1 MDTEI
6 FQQKMNDLRQKLSSI
21 NDDIVE
27 IQKNQ
32 KIIKN
37 KSSFAQNDVR
47 SVKNELNNSQR
58 SQMLMNNQNKSLSNE
73 KKFETILSKDS
84 LYNNT
89 LTIPAE
95 AQQPISN
102 KKIFINKN
110 FYKKLK
116 NNRIQKK
123 VDNYL
128 NKENKLENI
137 FENKNAKKINKKCT
151 YSNTINHDEE
161 VSFGKINNENIKDI
175 NNFRSGLNTSRYPLN
190 IKNNKKYNP
199 YSFNNLNQE
208 RNSEQNKI
216 KNIINHKV
224 NDNIMI
230 NNNNTI
236 CITYDNRDANQ
247 RDKNNL
253 SKKII
258 PLIKKND
265 NIRKDVFNFYS
276 ILSPNKNLI
285 NSKTGYF
292 ETKLIKRRNKNKL
305 NSLSKEQGLVRNETQ
320 TQIPNKKIFGIG
332 PLENSGDLFGSV
344 RLLKSNRIDDYK
356 ENKNKKFEITENTA
370 TKYKRRIKLIDFQNR
385 KKFNSMSFNQL
396 MITRNIKT
404 DRPNKIIKNKNKI
417 FNTSDNDKNINKY
430 VDKEKL
436 IKIINKQ
443 IYTKHKKNKSFNI
456 SNSLTQNKFLN
467 DITREK
473 NEKEISTNIIQKFNQ
488 NIFESKMKNNFIMKL
503 IKLYSDSTGMNINK
517 ENDLNSTLSIL
528 YNWIENITKINNIEN
543 KANNEEIQYKI
554 LRNNIMNQ
562 YRIKN
567 KKELKTFL
575 TKILGIDINLSLKIY

>member
-95 AQQPISN
+95 TQQPISN

-175 NNFRSGLNTSRYPLN
+175 NNFRNGLNTSRYPLN

-236 CITYDNRDANQ
+236 CITYDNRDSNQ

-575 TKILGIDINLSLKIY
+575 TKILGIDS

>member
-6 FQQKMNDLRQKLSSI
+6 FQQKMNDLRKKLSSI

-37 KSSFAQNDVR
+37 KSSYAQNDVP
-47 SVKNELNNSQR
+47 SIKNELNNSQR
-58 SQMLMNNQNKSLSNE
+58 SQMLMCNQNKSLNNE
-73 KKFETILSKDS
+73 KKFETILSRDS
-84 LYNNT
+84 LYNNN

-95 AQQPISN
+95 AQQQNSN

-128 NKENKLENI
+128 NKENKFENI
-137 FENKNAKKINKKCT
+137 FENKNQNHINNKFI
-151 YSNTINHDEE
+151 YSNTINNDEE
-161 VSFGKINNENIKDI
+161 ISFGKINNENLKNI
-175 NNFRSGLNTSRYPLN
+175 NNFRNGLNTSRNPLN
-190 IKNNKKYNP
+190 IKNNKRYNP
-199 YSFNNLNQE
+199 YSINNLNQE
-208 RNSEQNKI
+208 RNSDKNKI
-216 KNIINHKV
+216 NNIINHKV

-236 CITYDNRDANQ
+236 CITYDNREAVQ

-253 SKKII
+253 NKNII
-258 PLIKKND
+258 PLIRKND
-265 NIRKDVFNFYS
+265 NIRKDAFSFYS
-276 ILSPNKNLI
+276 IISPNKNLI
-285 NSKTGYF
+285 NSRTGYF
-292 ETKLIKRRNKNKL
+292 ETKLIKKRNKNKL
-305 NSLSKEQGLVRNETQ
+305 NNLSKEQVLVRNETQ
-320 TQIPNKKIFGIG
+320 AQIPNKKIFGIG
-332 PLENSGDLFGSV
+332 SLENSGDLFGSV
-344 RLLKSNRIDDYK
+344 SLLKSSRIDDYK
-356 ENKNKKFEITENTA
+356 ENKNKKFEVTENTA
-370 TKYKRRIKLIDFQNR
+370 TKSKRRIKLIDFQS
-385 KKFNSMSFNQL
+385 KKKCNSMSFNKI
-396 MITRNIKT
+396 MINRSIKT

-417 FNTSDNDKNINKY
+417 FNISDKDKNIHNY

-436 IKIINKQ
+436 IKKINRQ
-443 IYTKHKKNKSFNI
+443 IFTKHKKNKSFNI
-456 SNSLTQNKFLN
+456 SNSLTQNKCSS

-473 NEKEISTNIIQKFNQ
+473 NDNEIFQNIIQKFNQ

-503 IKLYSDSTGMNINK
+503 IKLYYDSTGMNINK
-517 ENDLNSTLSIL
+517 ENDLNSTLSLL
-528 YNWIENITKINNIEN
+528 YSWIENITKMNSTEN
-543 KANNEEIQYKI
+543 RVNDEEMQYKI

-567 KKELKTFL
+567 KKELKSFL
-575 TKILGIDINLSLKIY
+575 TKVLGNDS

>member
-27 IQKNQ
+27 IQKTQ

-37 KSSFAQNDVR
+37 KTSFAQNDA
-47 SVKNELNNSQR
+47 SSIKNELNNSQR
-58 SQMLMNNQNKSLSNE
+58 SQMLMSNQNKSLNNE
-73 KKFETILSKDS
+73 KNLETILSKDS
-84 LYNNT
+84 LFNSN

-123 VDNYL
+123 DDIYL
-128 NKENKLENI
+128 NKENKFENI
-137 FENKNAKKINKKCT
+137 FENKNTNQINSKCAYT
-151 YSNTINHDEE
+151 NTINHDEE
-161 VSFGKINNENIKDI
+161 ISFGKLNNENIKDI
-175 NNFRSGLNTSRYPLN
+175 NNFRNGLNTSRNPLN
-190 IKNNKKYNP
+190 IKNNKRYNP
-199 YSFNNLNQE
+199 YSINNLNKE

-236 CITYDNRDANQ
+236 CITYDNRETIQ
-247 RDKNNL
+247 RDKNNMGN
-253 SKKII
+253 KII
-258 PLIKKND
+258 PLTKKND

-285 NSKTGYF
+285 NSRTGYF
-292 ETKLIKRRNKNKL
+292 ETKLIKKRNKNKL
-305 NSLSKEQGLVRNETQ
+305 NNLSKEQGLVRNETQ

-356 ENKNKKFEITENTA
+356 DNKNKKLEITENTA
-370 TKYKRRIKLIDFQNR
+370 TKYKRRIKLIDFQNK
-385 KKFNSMSFNQL
+385 KKFNSMSFNKL
-396 MITRNIKT
+396 MISRNIKT

-417 FNTSDNDKNINKY
+417 FNTSDNDKNINIY

-436 IKIINKQ
+436 IKKINKQ

-456 SNSLTQNKFLN
+456 SNSLSQNKFLS
-467 DITREK
+467 DIIRDK
-473 NEKEISTNIIQKFNQ
+473 NENEISSNIVQKLNQ

-503 IKLYSDSTGMNINK
+503 IKLYYDSTGMNINK

-543 KANNEEIQYKI
+543 RANNEEMQYKI
-554 LRNNIMNQ
+554 LRDNIMNQ

-567 KKELKTFL
+567 KKELKSFL
-575 TKILGIDINLSLKIY
+575 TKILGNDS

>member
-37 KSSFAQNDVR
+37 KSSIAQNDA
-47 SVKNELNNSQR
+47 SSIKNELNNSQR
-58 SQMLMNNQNKSLSNE
+58 SQMLMSNQNKSLNNE
-73 KKFETILSKDS
+73 KNLETIFSKDS
-84 LYNNT
+84 LYNNN
-89 LTIPAE
+89 LTISTE
-95 AQQPISN
+95 VQQPISN
-102 KKIFINKN
+102 RKIFINKN

-123 VDNYL
+123 DDIYL
-128 NKENKLENI
+128 NKENKFENI
-137 FENKNAKKINKKCT
+137 FENKNTNQINSKCAYT
-151 YSNTINHDEE
+151 NTINHDEE
-161 VSFGKINNENIKDI
+161 ISFGKLNNENIKDI
-175 NNFRSGLNTSRYPLN
+175 NNFRNGLNTSRNPLN
-190 IKNNKKYNP
+190 IKNNKRYNR
-199 YSFNNLNQE
+199 YSINNLNKE

-236 CITYDNRDANQ
+236 CITYDTKETIQ

-253 SKKII
+253 NKKII
-258 PLIKKND
+258 PKTIKND
-265 NIRKDVFNFYS
+265 NIRKEVFNFYS

-285 NSKTGYF
+285 NSRTGYF
-292 ETKLIKRRNKNKL
+292 ETKLIKKRNKNKL
-305 NSLSKEQGLVRNETQ
+305 NNLSKEQGLVRNETQ

-356 ENKNKKFEITENTA
+356 DNKNKKLEITENTA
-370 TKYKRRIKLIDFQNR
+370 TKYKRRIKLIDFQNK
-385 KKFNSMSFNQL
+385 KKFNSMSFNKL
-396 MITRNIKT
+396 MISRNIKT

-417 FNTSDNDKNINKY
+417 FNTSDNDKNINIY

-436 IKIINKQ
+436 IKKINKQ

-456 SNSLTQNKFLN
+456 SNSLSQNKFLN
-467 DITREK
+467 DIVREK
-473 NEKEISTNIIQKFNQ
+473 NENEISSNIVQKLNQ

-503 IKLYSDSTGMNINK
+503 IKLYYDSTGMNINK

-543 KANNEEIQYKI
+543 RANNEEMQYKI
-554 LRNNIMNQ
+554 LRNNMMNQ
-562 YRIKN
+562 YQIKN
-567 KKELKTFL
+567 KKELKSFL
-575 TKILGIDINLSLKIY
+575 TKILGNDS

>member
-37 KSSFAQNDVR
+37 KTSFAQNDA
-47 SVKNELNNSQR
+47 SSIKNELNNSQR
-58 SQMLMNNQNKSLSNE
+58 SQMLMSNQNKSLNNE
-73 KKFETILSKDS
+73 KNLETILSKDS
-84 LYNNT
+84 LFNNN

-123 VDNYL
+123 DDIYL
-128 NKENKLENI
+128 NKENKFENI
-137 FENKNAKKINKKCT
+137 FENKNANQINSKCAYT
-151 YSNTINHDEE
+151 NTINHDEE
-161 VSFGKINNENIKDI
+161 ISFGKLNNENIKDI
-175 NNFRSGLNTSRYPLN
+175 NNFRNGLNTSRNPLN
-190 IKNNKKYNP
+190 IKNNKRYNP
-199 YSFNNLNQE
+199 YSINNLNKE

-236 CITYDNRDANQ
+236 CITYDNRETIQ
-247 RDKNNL
+247 RDKNNMGN
-253 SKKII
+253 KII
-258 PLIKKND
+258 PLTKKND

-285 NSKTGYF
+285 NSRTGYF
-292 ETKLIKRRNKNKL
+292 ETKLIKKRNKNKL
-305 NSLSKEQGLVRNETQ
+305 NNLSKEQGLVRNETQ

-356 ENKNKKFEITENTA
+356 DNKNKKLEITENTA
-370 TKYKRRIKLIDFQNR
+370 TKYKRRIKLIDFQNK
-385 KKFNSMSFNQL
+385 KKFNSMSFNKL
-396 MITRNIKT
+396 MISRNIKT

-417 FNTSDNDKNINKY
+417 FNTSDNDKNINIY

-436 IKIINKQ
+436 IKKINKQ

-456 SNSLTQNKFLN
+456 SNSLSQNKFLS
-467 DITREK
+467 DIIRDK
-473 NEKEISTNIIQKFNQ
+473 NENEISSNIVQKLNQ

-503 IKLYSDSTGMNINK
+503 IKLYYDSTGMNINK

-543 KANNEEIQYKI
+543 RANNEEMQYKI
-554 LRNNIMNQ
+554 LRDNIMNQ

-567 KKELKTFL
+567 KKELKSFL
-575 TKILGIDINLSLKIY
+575 TKILGNDS

>member
-27 IQKNQ
+27 IQKTQ

-37 KSSFAQNDVR
+37 KKSFAQNDA
-47 SVKNELNNSQR
+47 SSIKNELNNSQR
-58 SQMLMNNQNKSLSNE
+58 SQMLMSNQNKSLNNE
-73 KKFETILSKDS
+73 KNLETILSKDS
-84 LYNNT
+84 LFNSN

-123 VDNYL
+123 DDIYL
-128 NKENKLENI
+128 NKENKFENI
-137 FENKNAKKINKKCT
+137 FENKNANQINSKCIYT
-151 YSNTINHDEE
+151 NTINHDEE
-161 VSFGKINNENIKDI
+161 ISFGKLNNENIKDI
-175 NNFRSGLNTSRYPLN
+175 NNFRNGLNTSRNPLN
-190 IKNNKKYNP
+190 IKNNKRYNP
-199 YSFNNLNQE
+199 YSINNLNKE

-236 CITYDNRDANQ
+236 CITYDNRETIQ
-247 RDKNNL
+247 RDKNNMGN
-253 SKKII
+253 KII
-258 PLIKKND
+258 PLTKKND

-285 NSKTGYF
+285 NSRTGYF
-292 ETKLIKRRNKNKL
+292 ETKLIKKRNKNKL
-305 NSLSKEQGLVRNETQ
+305 NNLSKEQGLVRNETQ

-356 ENKNKKFEITENTA
+356 DNKNKKLEITENTA
-370 TKYKRRIKLIDFQNR
+370 TKYKRRIKLIDFQNK
-385 KKFNSMSFNQL
+385 KKFNSMSFNKL
-396 MITRNIKT
+396 MISRNIKT

-417 FNTSDNDKNINKY
+417 FNTSDNDKNINIY

-436 IKIINKQ
+436 IKKINKQ

-456 SNSLTQNKFLN
+456 SNSLSQNKFLS
-467 DITREK
+467 DIIRDK
-473 NEKEISTNIIQKFNQ
+473 NENEISSNIVQKLNQ

-503 IKLYSDSTGMNINK
+503 IKLYYDSTGMNINK

-543 KANNEEIQYKI
+543 RANNEEMQYKI
-554 LRNNIMNQ
+554 LRDNIMNQ

-567 KKELKTFL
+567 KKELKSFL
-575 TKILGIDINLSLKIY
+575 TKILGNDS

>member
-6 FQQKMNDLRQKLSSI
+6 FLQKMNDLRQKLSSI

-89 LTIPAE
+89 LTIPTE
-95 AQQPISN
+95 AQKPISN

-116 NNRIQKK
+116 NNKIQKK

-128 NKENKLENI
+128 NKENKFENI
-137 FENKNAKKINKKCT
+137 FENKNANKINKKCT

-175 NNFRSGLNTSRYPLN
+175 NNFRNGLNTSRNPLN

-208 RNSEQNKI
+208 INSEQNKI

-236 CITYDNRDANQ
+236 CITYDNGDANQ

-285 NSKTGYF
+285 NSRTGYF
-292 ETKLIKRRNKNKL
+292 ETKLIKRRNKKKL

-320 TQIPNKKIFGIG
+320 TQIPNNKIFGIG
-332 PLENSGDLFGSV
+332 PLENSGDLFDSV
-344 RLLKSNRIDDYK
+344 RLLKSNRIGDYK

-436 IKIINKQ
+436 IKKINRQ
-443 IYTKHKKNKSFNI
+443 IYSKHKKNKSFNI
-456 SNSLTQNKFLN
+456 SNSLTQNKFIN

-473 NEKEISTNIIQKFNQ
+473 NEKEISPNIIQKFNQ

-503 IKLYSDSTGMNINK
+503 IKLYCDSTGMNINK

-543 KANNEEIQYKI
+543 KANNEEMQYKI

-567 KKELKTFL
+567 KKELKSFL
-575 TKILGIDINLSLKIY
+575 TKILGNDS

>member
-27 IQKNQ
+27 IQKTQ

-37 KSSFAQNDVR
+37 KTSFAQNDA
-47 SVKNELNNSQR
+47 SSIKNELNNSQR
-58 SQMLMNNQNKSLSNE
+58 SQMLMSNQNKSLNNE
-73 KKFETILSKDS
+73 KNLETILSKDS
-84 LYNNT
+84 LFNSN

-123 VDNYL
+123 DDIYL
-128 NKENKLENI
+128 NKENKFENI
-137 FENKNAKKINKKCT
+137 FENKNANQINSKCAYT
-151 YSNTINHDEE
+151 NTINHDEE
-161 VSFGKINNENIKDI
+161 ISFGKLNNENIKDI
-175 NNFRSGLNTSRYPLN
+175 NNFRNGLNTSRNPLN
-190 IKNNKKYNP
+190 IKNNKRYNR
-199 YSFNNLNQE
+199 YSINNLNKE

-236 CITYDNRDANQ
+236 CITYDNRETIQ
-247 RDKNNL
+247 RDKNNMGN
-253 SKKII
+253 KII
-258 PLIKKND
+258 PLTKKND

-285 NSKTGYF
+285 NSRTGYF
-292 ETKLIKRRNKNKL
+292 ETKLIKKRNKNKL
-305 NSLSKEQGLVRNETQ
+305 NNLSKEQGLVRNETQ

-356 ENKNKKFEITENTA
+356 DNKNKKLEITENTA
-370 TKYKRRIKLIDFQNR
+370 TKYKRRIKLIDFQNK
-385 KKFNSMSFNQL
+385 KKFNSMSFNKL
-396 MITRNIKT
+396 MISRNIKT

-417 FNTSDNDKNINKY
+417 FNTSDNDKNINIY

-436 IKIINKQ
+436 IKKINKQ

-456 SNSLTQNKFLN
+456 SNSLSQNKFLS
-467 DITREK
+467 DIIRDK
-473 NEKEISTNIIQKFNQ
+473 NENEISSNIVQKLNQ

-503 IKLYSDSTGMNINK
+503 IKLYYDSTGMNINK

-543 KANNEEIQYKI
+543 RANNEEMQYKI
-554 LRNNIMNQ
+554 LRDNIMNQ

-567 KKELKTFL
+567 KKELKSFL
-575 TKILGIDINLSLKIY
+575 TKILGNDS

>member
-27 IQKNQ
+27 IQKTQ

-37 KSSFAQNDVR
+37 KTSFAQNDA
-47 SVKNELNNSQR
+47 SSIKNELNNSQR
-58 SQMLMNNQNKSLSNE
+58 SQMLMSNQNKSLNNE
-73 KKFETILSKDS
+73 KNLETILSKDS
-84 LYNNT
+84 LFNNN
-89 LTIPAE
+89 LTIPVE

-123 VDNYL
+123 DDIYL
-128 NKENKLENI
+128 NKENKFENI
-137 FENKNAKKINKKCT
+137 FENKNTNQINSKCAYT
-151 YSNTINHDEE
+151 NTINHDEE
-161 VSFGKINNENIKDI
+161 ISFGKLNNENIKDI
-175 NNFRSGLNTSRYPLN
+175 NNFRNGLNTSRNPLN
-190 IKNNKKYNP
+190 IKNNKRYNP
-199 YSFNNLNQE
+199 YSINNLNKE

-236 CITYDNRDANQ
+236 CITYDNRETIQ
-247 RDKNNL
+247 RDKNNMGN
-253 SKKII
+253 KII
-258 PLIKKND
+258 PLTKKND

-285 NSKTGYF
+285 NSRTGYF
-292 ETKLIKRRNKNKL
+292 ETKLIKKRNKNKL
-305 NSLSKEQGLVRNETQ
+305 NNLSKEQGLVRNETQ

-356 ENKNKKFEITENTA
+356 DNKNKKLEITENTA
-370 TKYKRRIKLIDFQNR
+370 TKYKRRIKLIDFQNK
-385 KKFNSMSFNQL
+385 KKFNSMSFNKL
-396 MITRNIKT
+396 MISRNIKT

-417 FNTSDNDKNINKY
+417 FNTSDNDKNINIY

-436 IKIINKQ
+436 IKKINKQ

-456 SNSLTQNKFLN
+456 SNSLSQNKFLS
-467 DITREK
+467 DIIRDK
-473 NEKEISTNIIQKFNQ
+473 NENEISSNIVQKLNQ

-503 IKLYSDSTGMNINK
+503 IKLYYDSTGMNINK

-543 KANNEEIQYKI
+543 RANNEEMQYKI
-554 LRNNIMNQ
+554 LRDNIMNQ

-567 KKELKTFL
+567 KKELKSFL
-575 TKILGIDINLSLKIY
+575 TKILGNDS

>member
-27 IQKNQ
+27 IQKTQ

-37 KSSFAQNDVR
+37 KTSFAQNDA
-47 SVKNELNNSQR
+47 SSIKNELNNSQR
-58 SQMLMNNQNKSLSNE
+58 SQMLMSNQNKSLNNE
-73 KKFETILSKDS
+73 KNLETILSKDS
-84 LYNNT
+84 LFNNN
-89 LTIPAE
+89 LTIPVE

-116 NNRIQKK
+116 NNRIQKN
-123 VDNYL
+123 DDIYL
-128 NKENKLENI
+128 NKENKFENI
-137 FENKNAKKINKKCT
+137 FENKNANQINSKCAYT
-151 YSNTINHDEE
+151 NTINHDEE
-161 VSFGKINNENIKDI
+161 ISFGKLNNENIKDI
-175 NNFRSGLNTSRYPLN
+175 NNFRNGLNTSRNPLN
-190 IKNNKKYNP
+190 IKNNKRYNP
-199 YSFNNLNQE
+199 YSINNLNKE

-236 CITYDNRDANQ
+236 CITYDNRETIQ
-247 RDKNNL
+247 RDKNNMGN
-253 SKKII
+253 KII
-258 PLIKKND
+258 PLTKKND

-285 NSKTGYF
+285 NSRTGYF
-292 ETKLIKRRNKNKL
+292 ETKLIKKRNKNKL
-305 NSLSKEQGLVRNETQ
+305 NNLSKEQGLVRNETQ

-356 ENKNKKFEITENTA
+356 DNKNKKLEITENTA
-370 TKYKRRIKLIDFQNR
+370 TKYKRRIKLIDFQNK
-385 KKFNSMSFNQL
+385 KKFNSMSFNKL
-396 MITRNIKT
+396 MISRNIKT

-417 FNTSDNDKNINKY
+417 FNTSDNDKNINIY

-436 IKIINKQ
+436 IKKINKQ

-456 SNSLTQNKFLN
+456 SNSLSQNKFLS
-467 DITREK
+467 DIIRDK
-473 NEKEISTNIIQKFNQ
+473 NENEISSNIVQKLNQ

-503 IKLYSDSTGMNINK
+503 IKLYYDSTGMNINK

-543 KANNEEIQYKI
+543 RANNEEMQYKI
-554 LRNNIMNQ
+554 LRDNIMNQ

-567 KKELKTFL
+567 KKELKSFL
-575 TKILGIDINLSLKIY
+575 TKILGNDS

>member
-175 NNFRSGLNTSRYPLN
+175 NNFRNGLNTSRYPLN

-488 NIFESKMKNNFIMKL
+488 NIFGSKMKNNFIMKL

-575 TKILGIDINLSLKIY
+575 TKILGNDS

>member
-151 YSNTINHDEE
+151 YLNTINHDEE

-175 NNFRSGLNTSRYPLN
+175 NNFRNGLNTSRYPLN

-543 KANNEEIQYKI
+543 KANNEEMQYKI

-575 TKILGIDINLSLKIY
+575 TKILGNDS

>member
-27 IQKNQ
+27 IQKTQ

-37 KSSFAQNDVR
+37 KTSFAQNDA
-47 SVKNELNNSQR
+47 SSIKNELNNSQR
-58 SQMLMNNQNKSLSNE
+58 SQMLMSNQNKSLNNE
-73 KKFETILSKDS
+73 KNLETILSKDS
-84 LYNNT
+84 LFNSN

-123 VDNYL
+123 DDIYL
-128 NKENKLENI
+128 NKENKFENI
-137 FENKNAKKINKKCT
+137 FENKNANQINSKCAST
-151 YSNTINHDEE
+151 NSINHDEE
-161 VSFGKINNENIKDI
+161 ISFGKLNNENIKDI
-175 NNFRSGLNTSRYPLN
+175 NNFRNGLNTSRNPLN
-190 IKNNKKYNP
+190 IKNNKRYNP
-199 YSFNNLNQE
+199 YSINNLNKE

-236 CITYDNRDANQ
+236 CITYDNRETIQ
-247 RDKNNL
+247 RDKNNMGN
-253 SKKII
+253 KII
-258 PLIKKND
+258 PLTKKND

-285 NSKTGYF
+285 NSRTGYF
-292 ETKLIKRRNKNKL
+292 ETKLIKKRNKNKL
-305 NSLSKEQGLVRNETQ
+305 NNLSKEQGLVRNETQ

-356 ENKNKKFEITENTA
+356 DNKNKKLEITENTA
-370 TKYKRRIKLIDFQNR
+370 TKYKRRIKLIDFQNK
-385 KKFNSMSFNQL
+385 KKFNSMSFNKL
-396 MITRNIKT
+396 MISRNIKT

-417 FNTSDNDKNINKY
+417 FNTSDNDKNINIY

-436 IKIINKQ
+436 IKKINKQ

-456 SNSLTQNKFLN
+456 SNSLSQNKFLS
-467 DITREK
+467 DIIRDK
-473 NEKEISTNIIQKFNQ
+473 NENEISSNIVQKLNQ

-503 IKLYSDSTGMNINK
+503 IKLYYDSTGMNINK

-543 KANNEEIQYKI
+543 RANNEEMQYKI
-554 LRNNIMNQ
+554 LRDNIMNQ

-567 KKELKTFL
+567 KKELKSFL
-575 TKILGIDINLSLKIY
+575 TKILGNDS

>member
-175 NNFRSGLNTSRYPLN
+175 NNFRNGLNTSRYPLN

-473 NEKEISTNIIQKFNQ
+473 NEKEISTNIKQKFNQ

-575 TKILGIDINLSLKIY
+575 TKILGNDS

>member
-175 NNFRSGLNTSRYPLN
+175 NNFRNGLNTSRYPLN

-430 VDKEKL
+430 IDKEKL

-575 TKILGIDINLSLKIY
+575 TKILGNDS

>member
-27 IQKNQ
+27 IQKTQ

-37 KSSFAQNDVR
+37 KTSFAQNDA
-47 SVKNELNNSQR
+47 SSIKNELNNSQR
-58 SQMLMNNQNKSLSNE
+58 SQMLISNQNKSLNNE
-73 KKFETILSKDS
+73 KNLETILSKDS
-84 LYNNT
+84 LFNSN

-123 VDNYL
+123 DDIYL
-128 NKENKLENI
+128 NKENKFENI
-137 FENKNAKKINKKCT
+137 FENKNANQINSKCAYT
-151 YSNTINHDEE
+151 NTINHDEE
-161 VSFGKINNENIKDI
+161 ISFGKLNNENIKDI
-175 NNFRSGLNTSRYPLN
+175 NNFRNGLNTSRNPLN
-190 IKNNKKYNP
+190 IKNNKRYNP
-199 YSFNNLNQE
+199 YSINNLNKE

-236 CITYDNRDANQ
+236 CITYDNRETIQ
-247 RDKNNL
+247 RDKNNMGN
-253 SKKII
+253 KII
-258 PLIKKND
+258 PLTKKND

-285 NSKTGYF
+285 NSRTGYF
-292 ETKLIKRRNKNKL
+292 ETKLIKKRNKNKL
-305 NSLSKEQGLVRNETQ
+305 NNLSKEQGLVRNETQ

-356 ENKNKKFEITENTA
+356 DNKNKKLEITENTA
-370 TKYKRRIKLIDFQNR
+370 TKYKRRIKLIDFQNK
-385 KKFNSMSFNQL
+385 KKFNSMSFNKL
-396 MITRNIKT
+396 MISRNIKT

-417 FNTSDNDKNINKY
+417 FNTSDNDKNINIY

-436 IKIINKQ
+436 IKKINKQ

-456 SNSLTQNKFLN
+456 SNSLSQNKFLS
-467 DITREK
+467 DIIRDK
-473 NEKEISTNIIQKFNQ
+473 NENEISSNIVQKLNQ

-503 IKLYSDSTGMNINK
+503 IKLYYDSTGMNINK

-543 KANNEEIQYKI
+543 RANNEEMQYKI

-567 KKELKTFL
+567 KKELKSFL
-575 TKILGIDINLSLKIY
+575 TKILGNDS

>member
-1 MDTEI
+1 
-6 FQQKMNDLRQKLSSI
+6 MNDLRQKLSSI

-151 YSNTINHDEE
+151 YSNTINNDEE

-175 NNFRSGLNTSRYPLN
+175 NNFRNGLNTSRYPLN

-575 TKILGIDINLSLKIY
+575 TKILGIDS

>member
-27 IQKNQ
+27 IQKTQ

-37 KSSFAQNDVR
+37 KTSFAQNDA
-47 SVKNELNNSQR
+47 SSIKNELNNSQR
-58 SQMLMNNQNKSLSNE
+58 SQMLMSNQNKSLNNE
-73 KKFETILSKDS
+73 KNLETILSKDS
-84 LYNNT
+84 LFNSN

-123 VDNYL
+123 DDIYL
-128 NKENKLENI
+128 NKENKFENI
-137 FENKNAKKINKKCT
+137 FENKNTNQINSKCAYT
-151 YSNTINHDEE
+151 NTINHDEE
-161 VSFGKINNENIKDI
+161 ISFGKLNNENIKDI
-175 NNFRSGLNTSRYPLN
+175 NNFRNGLNTSHNPLN
-190 IKNNKKYNP
+190 IKNNKRYNR
-199 YSFNNLNQE
+199 YSINNLNKE

-236 CITYDNRDANQ
+236 CITYDNRETIQ
-247 RDKNNL
+247 RDKNNMGN
-253 SKKII
+253 KII
-258 PLIKKND
+258 PLTKKND

-285 NSKTGYF
+285 NSRTGYF
-292 ETKLIKRRNKNKL
+292 ETKLIKKRNKNKL
-305 NSLSKEQGLVRNETQ
+305 NNLSKEQGLVRNETQ

-356 ENKNKKFEITENTA
+356 DNKNKKLEITENTA
-370 TKYKRRIKLIDFQNR
+370 TKYKRRIKLIDFQNK
-385 KKFNSMSFNQL
+385 KKFNSMSFNKL
-396 MITRNIKT
+396 MISRNIKT

-417 FNTSDNDKNINKY
+417 FNTSDNDKNINIY

-436 IKIINKQ
+436 IKKINRQ

-456 SNSLTQNKFLN
+456 SNSLSQNKFLS
-467 DITREK
+467 DIIRDK
-473 NEKEISTNIIQKFNQ
+473 NENEISSNIVQKLNQ

-503 IKLYSDSTGMNINK
+503 IKLYYDSTGMNINK

-543 KANNEEIQYKI
+543 RANNEEMQYKI
-554 LRNNIMNQ
+554 LRDNIMNQ

-567 KKELKTFL
+567 KKELKSFL
-575 TKILGIDINLSLKIY
+575 TKILGNDS

>member
-1 MDTEI
+1 MLALKWVFKLEEFI
-6 FQQKMNDLRQKLSSI
+6 FQVIFCYIYFLI
-21 NDDIVE
+21 DIVE

-575 TKILGIDINLSLKIY
+575 INYK

>member
-1 MDTEI
+1 METEI

-27 IQKNQ
+27 IQKTQ

-37 KSSFAQNDVR
+37 KTSFAQNDA
-47 SVKNELNNSQR
+47 SSIKIELNNSQR
-58 SQMLMNNQNKSLSNE
+58 SQMLMSNQNKSLNNE
-73 KKFETILSKDS
+73 KNLETIFSKDS
-84 LYNNT
+84 LYNNN
-89 LTIPAE
+89 LTISTE
-95 AQQPISN
+95 VQQPISN
-102 KKIFINKN
+102 RKIFINKN

-116 NNRIQKK
+116 NNRIQK
-123 VDNYL
+123 VDIYL
-128 NKENKLENI
+128 NKENKYDNI
-137 FENKNAKKINKKCT
+137 FENKNTNQKNSKYI

-175 NNFRSGLNTSRYPLN
+175 NNFRNGLNTSRNPLN
-190 IKNNKKYNP
+190 IKNNKRYNP
-199 YSFNNLNQE
+199 YSINNLNQE

-236 CITYDNRDANQ
+236 CITYDNRETIQ
-247 RDKNNL
+247 RDKNNMGN
-253 SKKII
+253 KII
-258 PLIKKND
+258 PLTKKND

-285 NSKTGYF
+285 NSRTGYF
-292 ETKLIKRRNKNKL
+292 ETKLIKKRNKNKL
-305 NSLSKEQGLVRNETQ
+305 NNLSKEQGLVRNETQ
-320 TQIPNKKIFGIG
+320 AQIPNKKIFGIG

-356 ENKNKKFEITENTA
+356 DNKNKKLEITENTA
-370 TKYKRRIKLIDFQNR
+370 TKYKRRIKLIDFQNK
-385 KKFNSMSFNQL
+385 KKFNSMSFNKL
-396 MITRNIKT
+396 MISRNIKT

-417 FNTSDNDKNINKY
+417 FNTSDNDKNINIY

-436 IKIINKQ
+436 IKKINRQ
-443 IYTKHKKNKSFNI
+443 IYSKHKKNKSFNI
-456 SNSLTQNKFLN
+456 SNSLSQNKFIN
-467 DITREK
+467 DIGREK
-473 NEKEISTNIIQKFNQ
+473 NENEISSNIVQKLNQ

-503 IKLYSDSTGMNINK
+503 IKLYCDSTGININK

-543 KANNEEIQYKI
+543 RANNEEMQYKI
-554 LRNNIMNQ
+554 LRDNIMNQ

-567 KKELKTFL
+567 KKELKSFL
-575 TKILGIDINLSLKIY
+575 TKILGN